1 MNVSK
6 IALLLAVILLL
17 LAFTIPAASEPG
29 DAVIVNNADEV
40 KETTVSI
47 DQSLVD
53 SLAGVAARVVLQYA
67 NELRHIELAAV
78 PGSLQTLLDQ
88 VSARVVVQYA
98 NLIREED
105 LTTLPSSLRTLLD
118 QVSARVVVQYANI
131 IHQCDLI
138 ALPSAF
144 QTLLEQVSDRVVIQ
158 YANTNRQE
166 SLAYPTALFNDTT
179 APQLSGI
186 TVKPSGSGSVIISWT
201 TGEFAASVVYYGTQP
216 GVYPNT
222 VSDPLYTEQHGI
234 VLTGLLPET
243 TYYFLVSSTDQ
254 SDNTATSAEQSFS
267 TALYIVKSVTP
278 QGQVDYG
285 DELTYS
291 VVISAMLETQAGL
304 YDPLEGTT
312 FVHFLQ
318 QPGNVIYDNNIIT
331 GTLTVPSGGQTTVS
345 FVVQIVTPTV
355 AGVTVDV
362 TNRACVYPTGGT
374 IAGDCTWSN
383 EVTNEA
389 FRPYGVYLPV
399 VLRSHVAP

>member
-1 MNVSK
+1 MNARK

-29 DAVIVNNADEV
+29 DTIIVNNADEV
-40 KETTVSI
+40 RETSVSI
-47 DQSLVD
+47 DQDLVD
-53 SLAGVAARVVLQYA
+53 SLAGVATRVVLQYA
-67 NELRHIELAAV
+67 NELRHIELASV
-78 PGSLQTLLDQ
+78 PSALQTLLDQ

-98 NLIREED
+98 NTIRHDEI
-105 LTTLPSSLRTLLD
+105 P
-118 QVSARVVVQYANI
+118 
-131 IHQCDLI
+131 
-138 ALPSAF
+138 ALPSAL
-144 QTLLEQVSDRVVIQ
+144 QTLLEQMSERIVIK

-166 SLAYPTALFNDTT
+166 SLAYPAALFDDTT
-179 APQLSGI
+179 TPQISDI
-186 TVKPSGSGSVIISWT
+186 TVRPSGSGSVIISWT
-201 TGEFAASVVYYGTQP
+201 TDEFSTSVVYYGTQP

-222 VSDPLYTEQHGI
+222 VSDLFYTEQHGI
-234 VLTGLLPET
+234 ALTGLLPET

-254 SDNTATSAEQSFS
+254 SDNNATSAEQSFS

-312 FVHFLQ
+312 FIHFVQ
-318 QPGNVIYDNNIIT
+318 QPGNVIYDDGVIT
-331 GTLTVPSGGQTTVS
+331 GTLTVLSGGQTTVS
-345 FVVQIVTPTV
+345 FVVEVVTPTV

-362 TNRACVYPTGGT
+362 TNKACIYPTGGT

-389 FRPYGVYLPV
+389 FRPYGVYLPL
-399 VLRSHVAP
+399 VLRNH